1 MTSPQDSVGEITF
14 SRRLDSNRRSIKRPP
29 RRSVWLY
36 SSSTSSSNSNS
47 NSVPRTNNMKFTT
60 LATALFTLGL
70 GADMA
75 AAAAC
80 CDLKVCNDFNLKG
93 RCKTACYPYGKV
105 VAINGEG
112 LNKPIASAKTDTDC
126 TCAMGGNP
134 QYVSCCLITN
144 LGRKANTS
152 IRGGS
157 TYVDS
162 RRKGSNLSGDFLR
175 GVKDVQCTRN
185 S

>member
-1 MTSPQDSVGEITF
+1 
-14 SRRLDSNRRSIKRPP
+14 
-29 RRSVWLY
+29 
-36 SSSTSSSNSNS
+36 
-47 NSVPRTNNMKFTT
+47 MKFTT
-60 LATALFTLGL
+60 LATTLFTLGL

-126 TCAMGGNP
+126 FCSMGGNP
-134 QYVSCCLITN
+134 
-144 LGRKANTS
+144 
-152 IRGGS
+152 RGGS
-157 TYVDS
+157 TFVDS
-162 RRKGSNLSGDFLR
+162 RRKGSNLSGDFLN
-175 GVKDVQCTRN
+175 GVKEVQCTRK

>member
-1 MTSPQDSVGEITF
+1 
-14 SRRLDSNRRSIKRPP
+14 
-29 RRSVWLY
+29 
-36 SSSTSSSNSNS
+36 
-47 NSVPRTNNMKFTT
+47 MKFTT

-126 TCAMGGNP
+126 SCALGGNP
-134 QYVSCCLITN
+134 QYVYCNIITIF
-144 LGRKANTS
+144 GRKANTS
-152 IRGGS
+152 NSGGS
-157 TYVDS
+157 YYVS
-162 RRKGSNLSGDFLR
+162 SKRQGTNLSGDFLN
-175 GVKDVQCTRN
+175 GVKEVQCTHN
-185 S
+185 